1 MKLAN
6 RILLFSVALIAVLM
20 LVIVYAVEGR
30 LYQRIIDERIAELAR
45 EGRLLAAQWA
55 RGANPASL
63 ARDASSTLG
72 GRVTLIDSSGI
83 IVADANLG
91 QESAQRIGTPARR
104 PEVAAALAR
113 SLGVSIGVSP
123 PGQNEELFVAVRV
136 PRGIA
141 RVAVSTQSLQS
152 IFDAGRRDVFVAG
165 LIAMLL
171 ASLLSIM
178 YARYVTKP
186 IIELRDLA
194 HSLADRDFEP
204 KQLSEAP
211 GEIGELAESLQELAQ
226 RLEALERVRS
236 EFVANVS
243 HELRTPLTIAGGFAL
258 TLAKGDPPIEKR
270 QQFAKSI
277 LANTRRMQRIVESLL
292 DLSRIES
299 GVWAPR
305 VEQVDLPVVV
315 GEIFEDVQDM
325 AAEKSLEIAS
335 DLSIEGQ
342 TVNADRI
349 AVRQIVGNLVENAIR
364 YTASGKITVFSEHDP
379 NGTWVGV
386 RDTGEGISP
395 QHLPKI
401 FERFYRVDTARSRES
416 GGTGLGLAVV
426 KHLIEAHGGTISA
439 ESTPGLGTTIR
450 VFFPGPVSRKRSP
463 TLVARVQ
470 PARVAS

>member
-55 RGANPASL
+55 RGANPTSL

-72 GRVTLIDSSGI
+72 GRVTFVDTSGI
-83 IVADANLG
+83 IIADADLGLG
-91 QESAQRIGTPARR
+91 QAQRVGTPARR
-104 PEVAAALAR
+104 PEVAQALAR
-113 SLGVSIGVSP
+113 SLGVSVGVSP
-123 PGQNEELFVAVRV
+123 QGQSEELYVAVRM
-136 PRGIA
+136 PRGVA
-141 RVAVSTQSLQS
+141 RVAINTQSMQA
-152 IFDAGRRDVFVAG
+152 IFDAGRRDLFAAG
-165 LIAMLL
+165 LFAMIV
-171 ASLLSIM
+171 ASLLSIA

-194 HSLADRDFEP
+194 HSLADRDFGP
-204 KQLSEAP
+204 KPLSEAP

-226 RLEALERVRS
+226 RLESLERVRS

-258 TLAKGDPPIEKR
+258 TLAKGDPPLEKR

-277 LANTRRMQRIVESLL
+277 LANTRRMQRIVEALL

-299 GVWAPR
+299 GVWTPR
-305 VEQVDLPVVV
+305 VEQVDLRALLA
-315 GEIFEDVQDM
+315 EIFEDVQDIVG
-325 AAEKSLEIAS
+325 EKPLAVVS
-335 DLSIEGQ
+335 DLSQEGVVV
-342 TVNADRI
+342 TADRI
-349 AVRQIVGNLVENAIR
+349 AVRQILSNLVENAVR
-364 YTASGKITVFSEHDP
+364 HTQSGRITVFSEPDP
-379 NGTWVGV
+379 GGTWVGV
-386 RDTGEGISP
+386 RDTGEGIPP

-416 GGTGLGLAVV
+416 GGTGLGLAIV
-426 KHLIEAHGGTISA
+426 KHLIEAHGGTITA

-450 VFFPGPVSRKRSP
+450 VFFPAPQSKGRSP
-463 TLVARVQ
+463 LSTQVLATRG
-470 PARVAS
+470 AA